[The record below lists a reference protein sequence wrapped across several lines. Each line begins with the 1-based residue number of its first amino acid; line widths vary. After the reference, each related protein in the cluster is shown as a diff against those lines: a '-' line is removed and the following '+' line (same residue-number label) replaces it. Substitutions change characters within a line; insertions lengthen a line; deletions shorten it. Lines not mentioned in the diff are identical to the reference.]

1 MTVSF
6 KNIYITYVTKK
17 KKVIQICIRQKNN
30 NNNIYVIDW
39 Q

>member
-6 KNIYITYVTKK
+6 KNIYITHVTK

-30 NNNIYVIDW
+30 NNIYVID
-39 Q
+39 